1 MAGMNL
7 QIRHPKARQLARRIA
22 DLRRVSMTEAVVDA
36 LAADLA
42 RRENRESVA
51 ETVTR
56 LHEELRRIGKRG
68 GRDLTKEELDELWGH
83 PPDESAA

>member
-1 MAGMNL
+1 MNL

-56 LHEELRRIGKRG
+56 LHEELRRIGKPG

-83 PPDESAA
+83 PPDEPAA